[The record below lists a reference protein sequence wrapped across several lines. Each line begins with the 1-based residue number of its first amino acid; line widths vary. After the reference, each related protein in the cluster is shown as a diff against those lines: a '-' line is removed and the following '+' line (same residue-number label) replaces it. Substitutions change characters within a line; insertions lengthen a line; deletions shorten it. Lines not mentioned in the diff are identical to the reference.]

1 MSIAQPPKPP
11 PTKSRLDRSGMLGSI
26 RFSLRRKLMFVVLS
40 TSFLAL
46 LLMGGTLLVYEL
58 RTYHQSWINDMVTEA
73 DLMGR
78 ASAAALTFDD
88 DKVARENLALLRL
101 RPKVISA
108 ALYTAQGRLFASYQR
123 DDEASAPPLPV
134 HPQGSTHRI
143 EGGQLV
149 LFRQIW
155 NNREL
160 VGTIYFR
167 SDYELAQRLLSY
179 LAILGAVML
188 ASMAVA
194 VLLTSWMQKAI
205 TRPILGMA
213 DVARRVMTRR
223 DYSLRASRSTDDE
236 IGYLVDAFNAMLA
249 ELGGRAQAL
258 EASNRSLEQEM
269 GVRRQAESALR
280 AADRQKDQFLAT
292 LAHELRNPLAPL
304 LNALDMLRL
313 PTTDAASARATH
325 EMMERQL
332 RQLVQ
337 LVNDLLDVS
346 RITTGKMVLKR
357 ERCELHD
364 VVRMAVEAAAPLVQS
379 RGHQL
384 TLALPDQPVVLL
396 ADPTR
401 LVQVF
406 LNLLNNAA
414 KFTDPGGQLRLAAQV
429 QGDKVKV
436 TVHDSGMGIDPSM
449 LPVIFGMFAQA
460 DRSLERSNA
469 GLGVGLSLA
478 KFIVELHGGEIAVHS
493 EGLGRGSRFTVTLPR
508 LVGAATPSP
517 QPTLPAVPLASA
529 RGPEALAPVA
539 IEALAPIAVE
549 PPAAAE
555 APASPPVLPSAA
567 APASPAPGLR
577 VLLADDNVDFAASLA
592 VLLEAE
598 GHEVCVTH
606 DGQQALQAAPGFAPQ
621 VCFLD
626 IGLPKLHG
634 YELAARLRALPELSG
649 TYLVAVSGWGQPED
663 KLRARQAGFDKHL
676 VKPVEFT
683 QVLDVLDA
691 LRQARA

>member
-1 MSIAQPPKPP
+1 MSLGKSPPA
-11 PTKSRLDRSGMLGSI
+11 KSRLDRPGMLGSI

-46 LLMGGTLLVYEL
+46 LLMGSTLLIYEL
-58 RTYHQSWINDMVTEA
+58 RTYHQSWINDMVTQA

-88 DKVARENLALLRL
+88 DKVARDNLALLRL
-101 RPKVISA
+101 RPKVIA
-108 ALYTAQGRLFASYQR
+108 AAVYTAQGRLFASYQR
-123 DDEASAPPLPV
+123 DADGSAPPLPAS
-134 HPQGSTHRI
+134 PEGSTYRI
-143 EGGQLV
+143 EAGELV

-194 VLLTSWMQKAI
+194 VMLTSWMQKAI
-205 TRPILGMA
+205 TRPIVGMA

-223 DYSLRASRSTDDE
+223 DYSLRANRTTDDE

-258 EASNRSLEQEM
+258 EASNSSLEQEM
-269 GVRRQAESALR
+269 GVRRQAEAALR

-304 LNALDMLRL
+304 LNALDVLRL
-313 PTTDAASARATH
+313 PTTDASARQATQ

-357 ERCELHD
+357 ERCELAD
-364 VVRMAVEAAAPLVQS
+364 VVRMAVEATAPLVQS
-379 RGHQL
+379 RGHH
-384 TLALPDQPVVLL
+384 LALELPQEPVYLL

-414 KFTDPGGQLRLAAQV
+414 KFTDPGGRLRLAAQIQDGNV
-429 QGDKVKV
+429 QV
-436 TVHDSGMGIDPSM
+436 TVQDSGMGLDPAM

-460 DRSLERSNA
+460 DRSLERVHA

-478 KFIVELHGGEIAVHS
+478 KFIVELHGGSITAHS
-493 EGLGRGSRFTVTLPR
+493 DGPGTGSRFTVTLP
-508 LVGAATPSP
+508 LLAGAAMPAPAALNTPAP
-517 QPTLPAVPLASA
+517 QPPAPA
-529 RGPEALAPVA
+529 
-539 IEALAPIAVE
+539 
-549 PPAAAE
+549 PAA
-555 APASPPVLPSAA
+555 ST
-567 APASPAPGLR
+567 PGLR

-592 VLLEAE
+592 MLLEAE
-598 GHEVCVTH
+598 GHEVRVTH
-606 DGQQALQAAPGFAPQ
+606 DGQEALEAAPGFRPQ

-634 YELAARLRALPELSG
+634 YELAVRLRALPELDG
-649 TYLVAVSGWGQPED
+649 VHLVAVSGWGQPED
-663 KLRARQAGFDKHL
+663 KLRAHQAGFDKHL
-676 VKPVEFT
+676 VKPVEFA

-691 LRQARA
+691 WRAARA